1 MLESLKQTGR
11 HLGHEI
17 GKGWEQFAQGWRELY
32 RRSGSALT
40 YFEHNK
46 FQHPGEEAAAPAFPS
61 WSLLAGEVEETDKEF
76 VVRLEVPG
84 VEKEDCRVTIEND
97 VLHLDGERRMAR
109 SEGNS
114 TYHLTERAYGA
125 FHRSVPLPGNVLKDQ
140 ATASYESGVLTV
152 RVPKV
157 AGTGATRVAVH

>member
-1 MLESLKQTGR
+1 MLESLKQTGK
-11 HLGHEI
+11 HLGYEI
-17 GKGWEQFAQGWRELY
+17 GRGWELFAQGWRELY

-46 FQHPGEEAAAPAFPS
+46 FQHPGEDLPPLALPS
-61 WSLLAGEVEETDKEF
+61 WGLLAGEVEETDKEF

-97 VLHLDGERRMAR
+97 VLHLDGDRHMTRTQD
-109 SEGNS
+109 NS
-114 TYHLTERAYGA
+114 TFHLTERAYGA

-140 ATASYESGVLTV
+140 ATASYQSGVLTV
-152 RVPKV
+152 RVPKL
-157 AGTGATRVAVH
+157 AGTGPTRVAVH